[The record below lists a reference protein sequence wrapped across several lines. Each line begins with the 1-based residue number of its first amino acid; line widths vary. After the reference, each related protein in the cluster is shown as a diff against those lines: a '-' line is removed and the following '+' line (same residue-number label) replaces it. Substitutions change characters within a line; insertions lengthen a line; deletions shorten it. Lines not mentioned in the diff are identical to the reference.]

1 MLGVYL
7 TAPLPSDDPQII
19 APAEFASS
27 DDFAGATP
35 VPSKLLDLRVINISS
50 WLTASLNPQPFQ
62 TFSEPAI
69 ASGHLI
75 VTDAPSILSRSTLP
89 EHVRSNLIRID
100 EHKRWLIGETEQLN
114 AYSQVI
120 ALASYFYIM
129 AGALLLFA
137 LRLRER
143 QLSFSRSHI
152 TFPSTLLPELN
163 WRRKREWN
171 DLSALTIAEGKRG
184 TELIMLFG
192 SGGKA
197 KLQVSKLTTSAL
209 ERLFIALDELAPHA
223 ARSPEMV
230 AFRHKLF
237 SSSAN
242 PDASSYTRL
251 WEEELHAHYSSTNF
265 VTLSPG
271 NTLQDGKIKV
281 AMHLSSGGLSA
292 VYLAEQVNH
301 MVVVKESVL
310 PAGSSE
316 ANLAKARE
324 LFQREARVL
333 MSLKHPKI
341 AKVLDHFH
349 ENGRDYLLLEY
360 IPGIT
365 LREYIRRHGPQ
376 SESKVKTW
384 AKEIAELLKYL
395 HEQSPP
401 VIHRD
406 LTPDNLMITP
416 SGELVLI
423 DFGAA
428 NQLIGTATGTIVGK
442 QYYISPEQFRGKA
455 VSASDIYSLGGTLHF
470 LLTGSEPEALSCSF
484 PKQVV
489 SSISDSMNDLI
500 ADCTRIE
507 LSRRICSV
515 DHLLD
520 RLDSMQRIKDES
532 EKFQNNDV
540 EIISLREEEKILQ

>member
-19 APAEFASS
+19 APSEFVSTDS
-27 DDFAGATP
+27 FAGTTP
-35 VPSKLLDLRVINISS
+35 LPPKLLDLRVLNVSS
-50 WLTASLNPQPFQ
+50 WLTARLNPQPFQ

-69 ASGHLI
+69 ASEHMI
-75 VTDAPSILSRSTLP
+75 VADAPAILSRRTLP

-100 EHKRWLIGETEQLN
+100 EHKTWLLGETEQLN

-120 ALASYFYIM
+120 ALASYFYVM

-143 QLSFSRSHI
+143 QLSFSRAHI

-163 WRRKREWN
+163 WRRKREWK
-171 DLSALTIAEGKRG
+171 DLSALTIEEGKRG
-184 TELIMLFG
+184 IELVLIFA

-197 KLQVSKLTTSAL
+197 KLQVSKLNGNAL
-209 ERLFIALDELAPHA
+209 EKLFIALDELAPHA

-237 SSSAN
+237 SSSTN
-242 PDASSYTRL
+242 PETSSYTRL
-251 WEEELHAHYSSTNF
+251 WEEELQAHYSSTNF

-271 NTLQDGKIKV
+271 STLQEGKIKV

-292 VYLAEQVNH
+292 VYLAEQFKR

-310 PAGSSE
+310 PVGE
-316 ANLAKARE
+316 ANSAKARE

-333 MSLKHPKI
+333 MSLEHPKI

-365 LREYIRRHGPQ
+365 LREYIRRHGPE
-376 SESKVKTW
+376 SESKIKSW
-384 AKEIAELLKYL
+384 AKEIAQLLKYL

-455 VSASDIYSLGGTLHF
+455 VPASDIYSLGGTLHF
-470 LLTGSEPEALSCSF
+470 LLTGTEPEALSCSF

-489 SSISDSMNDLI
+489 STISDSMNDLI

-520 RLDSMQRIKDES
+520 RLDSIQKSKHGI
-532 EKFQNNDV
+532 EKFESNNV